1 MQNTTAVRFSG
12 LSGRPSAYVG
22 LRCSACG
29 ASGKPGRDR
38 KERKNDEQK
47 PAMKKMPISVH
58 SMFEACTLNREIYR
72 DLPNA
77 IYAPPEIVDIN
88 DPEKFDDAIAQFLA
102 SEEGKHLS
110 QEGLLRLIRR
120 SLVECKEFCD
130 SLIAARIESFSN
142 KLKSLPLVDY
152 KVVKSFHGV
161 TINGSD
167 VPVKF
172 GSLVVYELPR
182 HVDEIAKLL
191 PWADHSGIR
200 DEKHKRTVIECST
213 KARDEVK
220 ALELANTVFN
230 AFDLLIAFLLSEKYT
245 DRSLGILRMNFASRQ
260 DAIISTRGGIFSGDE
275 ARNLPNDLLDISNLS
290 MFLPNGREGMLDQF
304 LDIVISPKNDLE
316 KRISK
321 AVEWTGEAYSDSNRS
336 SAYLKT
342 VIALEALL
350 KIDEKG
356 IITPSIMSSIAEQ
369 CAYLN
374 GRSIEECL
382 AIERKVKVL
391 YGRRSKIAHTGSTSV
406 SAKDL
411 RETRA
416 FVRDTIWNF
425 IHLAKKLNLSSVDAF
440 QSTLRQRKY
449 RDGGL

>member
-1 MQNTTAVRFSG
+1 M
-12 LSGRPSAYVG
+12 
-22 LRCSACG
+22 
-29 ASGKPGRDR
+29 
-38 KERKNDEQK
+38 
-47 PAMKKMPISVH
+47 
-58 SMFEACTLNREIYR
+58 
-72 DLPNA
+72 PNA
-77 IYAPPEIVDIN
+77 TYTTHEIVDIN
-88 DPEKFDDAIAQFLA
+88 DTEKFDDALAQFLV

-110 QEGLLRLIRR
+110 HAGLLRLIRR
-120 SLVECKEFCD
+120 SLIECKEFCD
-130 SLIAARIESFSN
+130 SLVAERVASFSN
-142 KLKSLPLVDY
+142 KLNDLPLVDY
-152 KVVKSFHGV
+152 KVIKSFYGV

-167 VPVKF
+167 APVKF
-172 GSLVVYELPR
+172 GPLVVYELPR
-182 HVDEIAKLL
+182 HANEITKLL

-200 DEKHKRTVIECST
+200 GEKHERTVVECST

-220 ALELANTVFN
+220 ALELANIVFN

-245 DRSLGILRMNFASRQ
+245 DHSLGILRMNLAPHQ

-275 ARNLPNDLLDISNLS
+275 VRNLSNDLLDISNLS
-290 MFLPNGREGMLDQF
+290 EFLPNGREDMLDQF

-316 KRISK
+316 KRIST

-382 AIERKVKVL
+382 TIERKVKTL
-391 YGRRSKIAHTGSTSV
+391 YGRRSKIAHTGFTSV

-425 IHLAKKLNLSSVDAF
+425 LHFAKKLNLSSVDAF